1 MGSPKLVLPDPEA
14 ARKVL
19 ESEDAHD
26 AVGDLH
32 SRENRHSHA
41 FTEGE
46 TVEGDEAG
54 EEGSEGG
61 GPIGG
66 GKPFRRINGK
76 VYVIEGDE
84 FVTGDDPKGDTKID
98 SAGRLL
104 GGRRFKAQT
113 FNLPQRHPEKMFMLA
128 IDAARTSGFRDS
140 LYYFRRNPLA
150 FKLNATQPEKDHL
163 IEIGKLGPH
172 LRTRSVTLITARS
185 AYKLHGAKMLVGAW
199 VVLSYVN
206 SLC

>member
-1 MGSPKLVLPDPEA
+1 MGSLKLGLPDPEVV
-14 ARKVL
+14 RKVR
-19 ESEDAHD
+19 ESEDVHD
-26 AVGDLH
+26 AVSDLH
-32 SRENRHSHA
+32 PRENRHSHA
-41 FTEGE
+41 SAEGE
-46 TVEGDEAG
+46 TMEGDEAG
-54 EEGSEGG
+54 EEGEEGG

-84 FVTGDDPKGDTKID
+84 FVTEDDPKGDTKID
-98 SAGRLL
+98 AAGRLL

-185 AYKLHGAKMLVGAW
+185 AYKLHGAKMLIGTWANPY
-199 VVLSYVN
+199 YVA
-206 SLC
+206 SIC